1 MVTEDDLYGDATARN
16 EKAKDMRS
24 GEEMGA

>member
-1 MVTEDDLYGDATARN
+1 MVTEDDLYGDVTARN
-16 EKAKDMRS
+16 EVGKDMRS